1 MSLWTWAIKAGSGHA
16 SCGHDLEQVGAT
28 QAVGSAACTEHS
40 HELID
45 GLHCV
50 LNVSEVATA
59 TDDHVI
65 GHGKDA
71 LAGVDLGS
79 ATVVACME
87 RGRKVSA
94 HFVVE
99 ALGQARALFPSR
111 D

>member
-79 ATVVACME
+79 AAVVACME
-87 RGRKVSA
+87 GAKGQCTFCRRGTGPGESS
-94 HFVVE
+94 
-99 ALGQARALFPSR
+99 LSQS
-111 D
+111 